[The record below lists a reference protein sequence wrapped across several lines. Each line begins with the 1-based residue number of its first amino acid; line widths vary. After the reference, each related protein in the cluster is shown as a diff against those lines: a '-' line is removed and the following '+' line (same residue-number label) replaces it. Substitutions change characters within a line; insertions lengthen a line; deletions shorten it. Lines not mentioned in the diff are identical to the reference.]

1 MCHVFPAWSL
11 TGLFSKLKYSKRACE
26 RTSRSILHI
35 WWLAGSNL
43 EFCFCSFSHT
53 AGKTELI
60 FYFYFF
66 IFSWT
71 WKIIGFQ
78 PALELWMGFFFFQA
92 VQSLYKQVCSPGD
105 LEFLTSVVL
114 TCSST
119 ALPSVGKL
127 FPRYSGPQCM
137 VGAVA
142 VRKLPWIWTLY

>member
-1 MCHVFPAWSL
+1 MNDEGTQFLLILWYCFFFLYPAHTFVNNSFFILSSNYSVWMCHVFPAWPL

-53 AGKTELI
+53 AGKIELI

-66 IFSWT
+66 IFAWT

-78 PALELWMGFFFFQA
+78 PSSWIMNGLLLFSSCPE
-92 VQSLYKQVCSPGD
+92 SL
-105 LEFLTSVVL
+105 
-114 TCSST
+114 
-119 ALPSVGKL
+119 
-127 FPRYSGPQCM
+127 
-137 VGAVA
+137 
-142 VRKLPWIWTLY
+142 